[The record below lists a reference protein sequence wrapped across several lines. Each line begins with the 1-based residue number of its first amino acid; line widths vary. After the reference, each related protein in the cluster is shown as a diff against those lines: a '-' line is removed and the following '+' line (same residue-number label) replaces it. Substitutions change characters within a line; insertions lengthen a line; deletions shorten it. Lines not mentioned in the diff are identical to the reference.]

1 MRRIA
6 TTASNCSGSSTSR
19 RTSGFRAPTSPPPSH
34 LIMTSGAGR
43 LRPRRVGTGVSALD
57 VQDHFDRARAAGLR
71 SVPHAGET
79 TGPETIWEAI
89 TDLGAERIE
98 HGITAVHD
106 QELLGYLA
114 EHQIAL
120 DVCPTS
126 NVALKVV
133 DHLDQHPIREL
144 VGGGRAGDREQR
156 RSADVRDR
164 PEP

>member
-1 MRRIA
+1 M
-6 TTASNCSGSSTSR
+6 
-19 RTSGFRAPTSPPPSH
+19 FK
-34 LIMTSGAGR
+34 
-43 LRPRRVGTGVSALD
+43 
-57 VQDHFDRARAAGLR
+57 DHFDRARAAGLR

-79 TGPETIWEAI
+79 TGPQTIWEAI

-133 DHLDQHPIREL
+133 DRPRSASDPRTCR
-144 VGGGRAGDREQR
+144 GGRR
-156 RSADVRDR
+156 
-164 PEP
+164 